1 MAKRRKTKLSSKA
14 QRQRNKAWY
23 RTNTKFVKNK
33 RSKNYEI
40 NKTVEI
46 QNSLAYKERAKRTN
60 KRRTRRLACTHSKRL
75 YTKKPEV
82 KKTYCRS
89 KYAQNKRSEKRRF
102 SLYYRKLKN
111 QLCSSRRN
119 KYALAEPDHK
129 TVETNKK
136 LLEKKLYADLLARQQ
151 LIEALK
157 QLQHSLGEKV
167 SNRVI
172 GMTACTLAAYRL
184 TSRAIQA
191 RRTNVHELLQ
201 ACRAISNMQIA
212 TKADF
217 GQGLHSASTEPYFF
231 EGAYMHGAFDS
242 SHALPISR
250 DGKCVSG
257 ELVILQN
264 KDGSPKPLHWK
275 CHAARR
281 PLSDEEV
288 DTVVSLRE
296 AFNQPMAEIRHIIHT
311 YDDGCLNTHYDRV
324 TDNRPL
330 PRLGHPLVCHI
341 DSDTCKSKLRVVR
354 NGSVH
359 YPVLGSFLNLLN
371 RARASSTTIDK
382 IDCALS
388 TGDFEQLMLL
398 TGTKDF
404 QQVLDIEESMSYQMS
419 RQETRLATSKLRDP
433 NIEAKTLL
441 KHATSL
447 AEFQKAV
454 DGQATIACISCCVG
468 VQLSESASLTP
479 L

>member
-1 MAKRRKTKLSSKA
+1 MAKRRKTKLSSRA
-14 QRQRNKAWY
+14 QRQKNKAWY

-33 RSKNYEI
+33 RSKNCEI

-46 QNSLAYKERAKRTN
+46 QNSLAYKERAKRAN
-60 KRRTRRLACTHSKRL
+60 KRRSRRLACTHSKRL

-136 LLEKKLYADLLARQQ
+136 LLEKKVYADLLARQQ

-157 QLQHSLGEKV
+157 QLQHFLGEKV
-167 SNRVI
+167 PNRVI

-217 GQGLHSASTEPYFF
+217 GQGLHSASTERYFF

-257 ELVILQN
+257 ELVLLQN
-264 KDGSPKPLHWK
+264 KDGSPKPLH
-275 CHAARR
+275 
-281 PLSDEEV
+281 
-288 DTVVSLRE
+288 
-296 AFNQPMAEIRHIIHT
+296 
-311 YDDGCLNTHYDRV
+311 
-324 TDNRPL
+324 
-330 PRLGHPLVCHI
+330 
-341 DSDTCKSKLRVVR
+341 
-354 NGSVH
+354 
-359 YPVLGSFLNLLN
+359 
-371 RARASSTTIDK
+371 
-382 IDCALS
+382 
-388 TGDFEQLMLL
+388 
-398 TGTKDF
+398 
-404 QQVLDIEESMSYQMS
+404 
-419 RQETRLATSKLRDP
+419 
-433 NIEAKTLL
+433 
-441 KHATSL
+441 
-447 AEFQKAV
+447 
-454 DGQATIACISCCVG
+454 
-468 VQLSESASLTP
+468 
-479 L
+479 